1 MSFGNEGK
9 YGNVGNEGKGQKVG
23 MTGNVGFGRVGIRGI
38 CEIVG
43 FCSVSNEGNVGIGKV
58 GMTRSVSF
66 GRIGE
71 ICWNYG
77 FWQCWQ

>member
-9 YGNVGNEGKGQKVG
+9 YGNVGNESNGHKVG
-23 MTGNVGFGRVGIRGI
+23 MTGNAGFGRVGIGGI

-43 FCSVSNEGNVGIGKV
+43 FGSVSNEGNVGFGKV
-58 GMTRSVSF
+58 GMTRSVTF

-71 ICWNYG
+71 IC
-77 FWQCWQ
+77 

>member
-23 MTGNVGFGRVGIRGI
+23 MTGNVGFGRVEKGGI

-58 GMTRSVSF
+58 GMTRRVSF

-77 FWQCWQ
+77 LWQCWQ